1 MTILLCTIGAATIT
15 TWLFRLIDAIDRSC
29 ETHRGSFGQKSV
41 K

>member
-29 ETHRGSFGQKSV
+29 GAASQTLV
-41 K
+41 CA